1 MCREVVLWKL
11 VAWAISVAVMLA
23 VFAFLFL
30 VNGKKVSDWEISTSF
45 TAL

>member
-1 MCREVVLWKL
+1 MCREVVV

-23 VFAFLFL
+23 VFALLFF
-30 VNGKKVSDWEISTSF
+30 VNGKKVSDWKISTSF